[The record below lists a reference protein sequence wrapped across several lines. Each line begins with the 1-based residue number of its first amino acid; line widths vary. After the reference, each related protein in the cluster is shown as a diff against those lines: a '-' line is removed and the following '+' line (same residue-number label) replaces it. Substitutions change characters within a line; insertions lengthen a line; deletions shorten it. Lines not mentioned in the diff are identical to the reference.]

1 MRGEMV
7 LFGPPAVRKEFADRL
22 TEILPV
28 YPQRFA
34 VRPGILGWSQVNL
47 RESAEVSDEAR
58 RLEYDLYYVKA
69 KRPSLDLEILL
80 KALSRARLSSRGKR
94 DGAAVKP

>member
-1 MRGEMV
+1 
-7 LFGPPAVRKEFADRL
+7 
-22 TEILPV
+22 
-28 YPQRFA
+28 
-34 VRPGILGWSQVNL
+34 L